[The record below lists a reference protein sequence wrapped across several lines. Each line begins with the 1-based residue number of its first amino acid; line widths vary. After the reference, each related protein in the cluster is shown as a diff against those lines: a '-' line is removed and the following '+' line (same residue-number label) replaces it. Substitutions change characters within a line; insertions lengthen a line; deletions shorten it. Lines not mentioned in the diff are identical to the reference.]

1 MIARIDKYLWS
12 VRLFKTRSQAT
23 EACKSGKIIIN
34 GKAAKASKEVSIGN
48 IIYVKKDSF
57 NLSFEV
63 IDPIQKRVGAKL
75 IEQYIKDL
83 TPESEYNKLELMKQ
97 NFEYRDRRLG
107 RPTKKDRRIISKI
120 KQNND

>member
-97 NFEYRDRRLG
+97 NFEYRDRGLG